1 MRANSVGK
9 MCSEVDLAYVVGLVD
24 GDGAIMACIE
34 PHNEKKFRFRVRVVL
49 KVTQKHKKDLVFLTK
64 LFGCGGV
71 RQNRTTFDWL
81 LRDQKALALV
91 LSKLL
96 PYSKSKQQQIKLA
109 LKILSMKINS
119 QKDLVQ
125 VAKTA
130 DALSRFNVRSNNRR
144 KNYVAMIQERISS
157 ND

>member
-9 MCSEVDLAYVVGLVD
+9 MCSEVDLAYVAGLVD

-34 PHNEKKFRFRVRVVL
+34 PHNEKKFRFRVRVIL

-71 RQNRTTFDWL
+71 RQNRTTFDWI
-81 LRDQKALALV
+81 LRDQKSLAIT
-91 LSKLL
+91 LSNLL
-96 PYSKSKQQQIKLA
+96 PYSRSKTRQIKLA
-109 LKILSMKINS
+109 LKILSMKIES

-130 DALSRFNVRSNNRR
+130 DTLSRFNVRSNNRR
-144 KNYVAMIQERISS
+144 KNHVTMIQEHISS